1 MLQLYEMKKLLN
13 IICAALLVAGLCGC
27 EKLKDQI
34 PEVDFENLPG
44 TWVKEWP
51 EGVQD
56 AGEVTWTFS
65 FGENGNFQDDVL
77 SIHVYDVFTGN
88 NDAEYVFQTQHVN
101 QPLGIGTPITTLEVF
116 RRDRYTGD
124 EELYFKPLAE
134 YDVTE
139 CSSNKLVLKRTSVD
153 VDGWNPF
160 EEEIMLRKRK

>member
-1 MLQLYEMKKLLN
+1 MKILKTV
-13 IICAALLVAGLCGC
+13 ICAALLVTGLCGC

-44 TWVKEWP
+44 TWVKVWT

-88 NDAEYVFQTQHVN
+88 NDVEYVFSTQHVN

-116 RRDRYTGD
+116 RRDRYTAD
-124 EELYFKPLAE
+124 LSIEAYFTPLAE

-160 EEEIMLRKRK
+160 DEEITLRKRK

>member
-1 MLQLYEMKKLLN
+1 MKRILTFVVG
-13 IICAALLVAGLCGC
+13 AALLVAGLCGC
-27 EKLKDQI
+27 EKMKDQI
-34 PEVDFENLPG
+34 PEVDFEKLPG

-56 AGEVTWTFS
+56 AGEITWTFS

-88 NDAEYVFQTQHVN
+88 NDGEYVFQTQHVN

-116 RRDRYTGD
+116 RRDRYTLD
-124 EELYFKPLAE
+124 LTPEDYFTPLAE

-139 CSSNKLVLKRTSVD
+139 CSTNKLVLKRTSVD

-160 EEEIMLRKRK
+160 DEEINLRRK